1 MSNGESTNDFCQL
14 VNKQK
19 KHNYKS
25 EQLHQQLHQI
35 SASALEP
42 EQICTKFST
51 KSATGLP
58 PSVLT
63 GANWQTTHGKLPW
76 FAPPRSPPR
85 QLEPITQPIHR
96 RQDQSWI
103 PQRQRQDL
111 ILLDLL
117 RQHHPLILF
126 SFQQKKYMLMEINHA
141 SLGTKFVSQS
151 N

>member
-1 MSNGESTNDFCQL
+1 MS
-14 VNKQK
+14 V
-19 KHNYKS
+19 
-25 EQLHQQLHQI
+25 
-35 SASALEP
+35 SALEL

-63 GANWQTTHGKLPW
+63 GANRRTTHGKLSW

-85 QLEPITQPIHR
+85 QLEPATQPIHR

-103 PQRQRQDL
+103 PQRRQQDL

-126 SFQQKKYMLMEINHA
+126 SFPQKKYMPMELTMQVWEQNLLVSLIN
-141 SLGTKFVSQS
+141 KV
-151 N
+151 